1 MRYER
6 KLSTAVHSYGD
17 ARFSSILRYFGRG
30 SPRKCTHRAKRD
42 MINQNFNN
50 ASSENNAFFNQL
62 FKYNIKITAQNIFTR
77 KKGVKIIMDNT
88 RKDTCTCK
96 TCKENKGVACDVTN
110 CYYHDG
116 ECHCTAEKI
125 SVGPSYATSC
135 TDTVCATFRQ
145 KNI

>member
-1 MRYER
+1 MNENSRLPYTR
-6 KLSTAVHSYGD
+6 TATLGFRPFCAILGA
-17 ARFSSILRYFGRG
+17 ARPENAPS
-30 SPRKCTHRAKRD
+30 

>member
-1 MRYER
+1 MNENSRLPYTR
-6 KLSTAVHSYGD
+6 TATLGFRPFCAILGA
-17 ARFSSILRYFGRG
+17 ARPENAPS
-30 SPRKCTHRAKRD
+30 
-42 MINQNFNN
+42 MINRNFNN

-96 TCKENKGVACDVTN
+96 KCKENKGVACDVTN